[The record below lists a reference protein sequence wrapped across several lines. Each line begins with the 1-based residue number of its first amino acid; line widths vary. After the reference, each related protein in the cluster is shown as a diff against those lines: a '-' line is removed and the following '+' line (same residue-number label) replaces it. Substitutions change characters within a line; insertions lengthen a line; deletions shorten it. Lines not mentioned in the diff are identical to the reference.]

1 MNQLV
6 LTLSMAPRFAF
17 ETLIVHEGIEA
28 AVAAIRSVYEE
39 PERPLPPLFLFG
51 GPGTGKTHI
60 LKATSSLIEGIR
72 GERDGSSRFF
82 SPGGTREGGTGFEAF
97 AAQADEESARFCCV
111 AVDDVHLLSPDQ
123 STHLWSLSNRATRRG
138 SPLLLASGL
147 SMQEVFGDNPHL
159 ESRVKAGLVFQLSPP
174 EDSVRM
180 LILDKMA
187 RDRNVRVS
195 RDVCSYLVTRKARNL
210 RELGRILEILDHES
224 LVQKRRITLPLIKT
238 MERDGFV

>member
-6 LTLSMAPRFAF
+6 LTLNVAPRFTF
-17 ETLIVHEGIEA
+17 DNLIVHEGIEA
-28 AVAAIRSVYEE
+28 AVSAVRSVYEE

-60 LKATSSLIEGIR
+60 LKATASLVDSAR
-72 GERDGSSRFF
+72 GQRDGASRFF
-82 SPGGTREGGTGFEAF
+82 SLGGTSEEGTSLDTF
-97 AAQADEESARFCCV
+97 AAQADNESARFCCV
-111 AVDDVHLLSPDQ
+111 AVDDIHLLSPEQ
-123 STHLWSLSNRATRRG
+123 SAHLWGLSNKATRRG

-147 SMQEVFGDNPHL
+147 SIQEVFRDNPHM
-159 ESRVKAGLVFQLSPP
+159 ESRVKAGLVFQLAPP
-174 EDSVRM
+174 EDNVRM

-195 RDVCSYLVTRKARNL
+195 RDVCSYLVTRKSRNL
-210 RELGRILEILDHES
+210 RELSRLLEILDHES

-238 MERDGFV
+238 LERDGFV